1 MKHMLGA
8 VAALRNDERFEL
20 KPGTHGL
27 MGRRSPPRGGQ
38 AADGANQQILVS
50 DSDEEVALAPPDAVA
65 LEAHARELLKAE
77 KRAAKAAKEARKRKE
92 LEAAEAFLR
101 SAGVD
106 PEDLARRHTK
116 KHKEKKEKKE
126 KKQKR

>member
-1 MKHMLGA
+1 M
-8 VAALRNDERFEL
+8 
-20 KPGTHGL
+20 
-27 MGRRSPPRGGQ
+27 Q
-38 AADGANQQILVS
+38 AADGANQRILVS
-50 DSDEEVALAPPDAVA
+50 DSDEEAAVAPPDAAA

-106 PEDLARRHTK
+106 PEDLAHRHTK